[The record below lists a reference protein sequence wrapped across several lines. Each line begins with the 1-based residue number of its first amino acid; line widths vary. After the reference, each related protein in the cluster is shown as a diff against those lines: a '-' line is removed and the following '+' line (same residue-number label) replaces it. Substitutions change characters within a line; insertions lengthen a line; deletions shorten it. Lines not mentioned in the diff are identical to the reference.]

1 MDQNDYSRLKVQTI
15 VLVGI
20 ALVVLYGLD
29 RLFLFQK
36 SPYLGIYGELRSK
49 GFYIQ
54 TVIDVKSSEPITNET
69 YITSLDGI
77 PIDEWLRSFLRIS
90 PKEPLWSTQKPVELT
105 ILNKEDLSK
114 RIFVYPRQASIKDLF
129 QKPFWPWFLAS
140 FILFCGTYLLFH
152 YPKQTRVR
160 ILSILLLTTS
170 MSIYNYAGKHLLLEI
185 GPRLPVILTVRLGTF
200 CVIFSSWLYLILILL
215 QKRDHLKL
223 PKWTPWVLYTLPP
236 IVALISMLAAWE
248 SPLAGIEISYR
259 ILYLIGGIIVIF
271 SFTILIHAYS
281 TTKDP
286 LLKGQIKWLLW
297 GQTLGMS
304 PYVFLYTLPKA
315 LTGIPLIS
323 YGLSLVFIPLII
335 FSLFFAFYRYR
346 LMDVDQVIHGS
357 IVYGISVVLLAFP
370 YLLIL
375 GMLHQKIVVS
385 SVEESW
391 FRLDLLILLGVAL
404 VFNPLKNLVQR
415 GIDRALFP
423 ERLGLSILLMDGSTK
438 LTRASNL
445 DEITGFLIKDLP
457 ERISIERTALFLRQQ
472 FGQGWELREN
482 PEGWMDLKTEMILTL
497 DILSKKSLPPFWD
510 TLHDDET
517 PSDSGPLSFLGARAA
532 TVIFPMNSGDDLW
545 GFYILGNKTMNRLL
559 SEEEIRVIS
568 TLCTQAA
575 HTLGNARLMEG
586 LQKTNRSLADL
597 SLRLMQAERM
607 ADLGEGAAILAH
619 EIKNPLGIVRGSAEI
634 LLKAKDPSE
643 KEKLASFI
651 LEETER
657 LSKTVDDFLQF
668 ARMSPPSKS
677 DTDLNN
683 LVQSAAFLWETR
695 RKSSIPV
702 SVRFQRDQSGG
713 KVLLDSRQ
721 IYQALL
727 NIFTNAE
734 EAMPQGGEI
743 FISTGVDSEGKQ
755 AWVSIKDTGK
765 GIHQEHL
772 EKVFDR
778 FFTTKDSGLGLGLSV
793 VNKVMESHG
802 GSVRIE
808 SSPENGTKVA
818 LYFPL

>member
-1 MDQNDYSRLKVQTI
+1 MKQPDFLNRKISILVMI
-15 VLVGI
+15 VAAIV
-20 ALVVLYGLD
+20 ALYGLD
-29 RLFLFQK
+29 RLFLFIK
-36 SPYLGIYGELRSK
+36 SPYIGIYGEFRSE
-49 GFYIQ
+49 GYSLQ
-54 TVIDVKSSEPITNET
+54 TVIDVKSSEPLSAGM
-69 YITSLDGI
+69 YITSIEDKPIEHWVQSLFVAKGPGPSWLIEKSMEIKVLDERNQI
-77 PIDEWLRSFLRIS
+77 KQIHIYPRRLSI
-90 PKEPLWSTQKPVELT
+90 
-105 ILNKEDLSK
+105 EDLLGS
-114 RIFVYPRQASIKDLF
+114 
-129 QKPFWPWFLAS
+129 PFWPWFLAS
-140 FILFCGTYLLFH
+140 FILFCGTYLLFR
-152 YPKQTRVR
+152 YPKQMRVH
-160 ILSILLLTTS
+160 ILSILLLATS
-170 MSIYNYAGKHLLLEI
+170 MSIYNYAGKHLVLEI
-185 GPRLPVILTVRLGTF
+185 SHRLPLILTVRLGTF

-215 QKRDHLKL
+215 QKRNHLKL
-223 PKWTPWVLYTLPP
+223 PKWTPWVIYTPPP
-236 IVALISMLAAWE
+236 IVALISILAAWE

-259 ILYLIGGIIVIF
+259 ILYLIAGIIVIF

-304 PYVFLYTLPKA
+304 PYIFFYALPKT

-323 YGLSLVFIPLII
+323 YGLSLVFFPLII
-335 FSLFFAFYRYR
+335 FSLFFAFYRYQ

-357 IVYGISVVLLAFP
+357 IVYGISVTLLLGFYLLSLGILHQTLIVSSGSQFWFQP
-370 YLLIL
+370 GLLLIL
-375 GMLHQKIVVS
+375 GA
-385 SVEESW
+385 
-391 FRLDLLILLGVAL
+391 AL
-404 VFNPLKNLVQR
+404 VFNPLKNLIQR
-415 GIDRALFP
+415 GIDRTLFP
-423 ERLGLSILLMDGSTK
+423 ERLGLPILLMDGSTK
-438 LTRASNL
+438 LTRASKL
-445 DEITGFLIKDLP
+445 DEITGFLINDLP

-472 FGQGWELREN
+472 FEEGWELREN
-482 PEGWMDLKTEMILTL
+482 PEGWMDLKREVVSNFE
-497 DILSKKSLPPFWD
+497 ILSKKSLPPFWD
-510 TLHDDET
+510 VLHDDET
-517 PSDSGPLSFLGARAA
+517 PSDSGPLSFLRAKGA
-532 TVIFPMNSGDDLW
+532 TIIFPMNSGDDLW

-559 SEEEIRVIS
+559 SGEEIRVIS

-619 EIKNPLGIVRGSAEI
+619 EMKSPLGIVRGSAEI

-643 KEKLASFI
+643 KEKMTSFI
-651 LEETER
+651 LDETDR
-657 LSKTVDDFLQF
+657 LSKTVDEFLRF

-702 SVRFQRDQSGG
+702 SVRFQLDQSGG
-713 KVLLDSRQ
+713 MVLLDSRQ

-727 NIFTNAE
+727 DIFTNAE

-743 FISTGVDSEGKQ
+743 FISTGVDSERKQ

-765 GIHQEHL
+765 GIPQEHL
-772 EKVFDR
+772 GKVFDR
-778 FFTTKDSGLGLGLSV
+778 FFTTKDSGLGIGLSV
-793 VNKVMESHG
+793 VKKVMEGHG

-818 LYFPL
+818 LYFPW